1 MGYQIKTIASMLGI
15 PRNTLLAWERRHKV
29 VRPARLANGYREYS
43 ESDLERLRA
52 LKHLLDNGHRLSEAL
67 SLLDQP
73 ESSAP
78 DSILE
83 VRDQVLEALLQID
96 RERATQLIMRG
107 VSLSYNRQL
116 DALYFPL
123 LEEVGQQWANGQL
136 SVAQEHFISNFC
148 REKITAM
155 LLSLGHGPEHGPR
168 VLCAVYP
175 GDPHDIPLL
184 GVSVKM
190 ALSGYR
196 VLFLGAS
203 TPVDA
208 LLEMIQE
215 HRPQKVCISVILPV
229 SSSSVLLFARS
240 LLAAGTGEV
249 VFGGAGL
256 PKDGLVEMPRVTWS
270 R

>member
-1 MGYQIKTIASMLGI
+1 M
-15 PRNTLLAWERRHKV
+15 
-29 VRPARLANGYREYS
+29 
-43 ESDLERLRA
+43 
-52 LKHLLDNGHRLSEAL
+52 
-67 SLLDQP
+67 LDQP